1 MRGGGRGGFGGRGG
15 GGGFRGGA
23 RGGGGRG
30 FGGGRGGGGFGGRG
44 GGGFRGRGRSWLY
57 FACVLMLLQKWESS
71 MAWIYPTGFEIY
83 STSKNHIRSLQVIII
98 SSLICKNHIYWWNYW
113 MMWEILVGNLCHS
126 G

>member
-44 GGGFRGRGRSWLY
+44 GGGFRGRGCSWLY
-57 FACVLMLLQKWESS
+57 FAGVLMLLQKWESS

-83 STSKNHIRSLQVIII
+83 STSKNHIRSC
-98 SSLICKNHIYWWNYW
+98 SSLICENHIYWWNYW
-113 MMWEILVGNLCHS
+113 MMWEVLVGTLCHS